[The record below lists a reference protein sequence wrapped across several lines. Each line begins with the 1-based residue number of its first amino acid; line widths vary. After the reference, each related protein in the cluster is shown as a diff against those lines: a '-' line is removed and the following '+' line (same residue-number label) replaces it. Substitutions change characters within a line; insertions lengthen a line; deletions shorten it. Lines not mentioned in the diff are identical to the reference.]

1 MILADVA
8 LISFGTYIE
17 IHPNDFVVICQKKK
31 KEKKKKPYMYFSGS
45 PSKILET
52 THFLGRLF
60 MYSCTYMIFSKGKCQ
75 IHSQAL
81 TWRK

>member
-31 KEKKKKPYMYFSGS
+31 KEKKKTLHVLFWFTFKNF
-45 PSKILET
+45 ET

-60 MYSCTYMIFSKGKCQ
+60 MYSCTYMTFSKGKCQ

>member
-45 PSKILET
+45 PSKISKPRIFYGG
-52 THFLGRLF
+52 FL
-60 MYSCTYMIFSKGKCQ
+60 C
-75 IHSQAL
+75 IHAHI
-81 TWRK
+81 

>member
-31 KEKKKKPYMYFSGS
+31 KPYMYFSGS
-45 PSKILET
+45 PSKISKP
-52 THFLGRLF
+52 R
-60 MYSCTYMIFSKGKCQ
+60 IF
-75 IHSQAL
+75 
-81 TWRK
+81 